1 MMTFLGLIA
10 LLCISVIGYF
20 SIRFRNNY
28 KLIMVFGRKG
38 CGKTTYLTKLSFK
51 YMSQRRPV
59 YTSEYI
65 PGTFHIE
72 PKDVGR
78 YWFPPESVLLID
90 EVGMVYDNRKYK
102 DFADE
107 VRDYYK
113 LQRHYKNTV
122 YLFSQ
127 NFDIDVKLR
136 NLTDYMVMLHNY
148 FNCISVGKK
157 IILRQTIIRATG
169 MSEAAIKD
177 DLVLMP
183 FFFPGARV
191 VTWIPKYHKYFN
203 SFATPDL
210 RRKDWKITPFPEN
223 VRPPR
228 SLRKKR
234 RRERSR
240 LRSFTS
246 LMPGALWAAL
256 SKRPVGQE
264 PGREL
269 PPAGAAQGPCG
280 AETEGLLDASR
291 RLEQPEDERRG
302 DRHGPN
308 T

>member
-1 MMTFLGLIA
+1 MMTFLGILFVVGIF
-10 LLCISVIGYF
+10 VIGYF
-20 SIRFRNNY
+20 SIKFRNDY

-38 CGKTTYLTKLSFK
+38 CGKTTYLTKLSFRFLA
-51 YMSQRRPV
+51 QGRPV

-148 FNCISVGKK
+148 FNCISIGKK

-183 FFFPGARV
+183 FFFPGARTI
-191 VTWIPKYHKYFN
+191 TWIPKYHKYFN

-210 RRKDWKITPFPEN
+210 PEKAWRITPFPDN
-223 VRPPR
+223 VPLPR
-228 SLRKKR
+228 SLQKKEERRKKPKKER
-234 RRERSR
+234 RGRKPA
-240 LRSFTS
+240 RSFTS

-256 SKRPVGQE
+256 IKRPTGQE
-264 PGREL
+264 PE
-269 PPAGAAQGPCG
+269 PEAMPESDSPQEAQ
-280 AETEGLLDASR
+280 R
-291 RLEQPEDERRG
+291 RDRRS
-302 DRHGPN
+302 P
-308 T
+308 